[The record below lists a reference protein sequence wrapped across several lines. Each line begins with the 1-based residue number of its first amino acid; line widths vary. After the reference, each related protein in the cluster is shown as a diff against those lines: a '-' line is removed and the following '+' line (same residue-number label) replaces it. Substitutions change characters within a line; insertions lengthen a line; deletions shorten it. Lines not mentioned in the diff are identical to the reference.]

1 MIDCDKLYIAGR
13 GPAPRERGPA
23 MKTSI
28 RLMLTALLVSGITF
42 AAAGAPLPAQVEP
55 AKAQPAAELAAL
67 SFSPQ

>member
-1 MIDCDKLYIAGR
+1 
-13 GPAPRERGPA
+13 

-42 AAAGAPLPAQVEP
+42 AAAGAPLPAQVEA